1 MTVSKM
7 FLTVAS
13 VVKVWSGLGR
23 FLVKVNERLHS
34 LEKTPTGNRPQYV
47 MPKSLSLYA
56 QPSIPGSLTPVEVSL
71 GNRNNLGQDTTP

>member
-34 LEKTPTGNRPQYV
+34 LENRKQTTICDAKVTFFVRPTID
-47 MPKSLSLYA
+47 S
-56 QPSIPGSLTPVEVSL
+56 
-71 GNRNNLGQDTTP
+71 